1 MKAWNRHWQAYAQGG
16 RLISILLKGWTFKV
30 AIFIS
35 KIFRIIYLQIFRP
48 CDILINIR
56 IP

>member
-48 CDILINIR
+48 CDIPINIR